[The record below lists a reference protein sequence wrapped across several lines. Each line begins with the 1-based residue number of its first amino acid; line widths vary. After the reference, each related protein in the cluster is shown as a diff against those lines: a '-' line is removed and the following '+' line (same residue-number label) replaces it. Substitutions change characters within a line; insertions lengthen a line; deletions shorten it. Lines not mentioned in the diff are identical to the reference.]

1 MEADFHRYYG
11 LDVLDLYRGRMSPH
25 KAARLFGQLPPDGAV
40 GRANAGEGYTI
51 TDHLILEMIDLLVGA
66 NWQRANQ
73 GRKKSEQTPPPE
85 PARRPGT
92 KEASKRTITAADL
105 EDWRRRH
112 QHRLQERG
120 G

>member
-1 MEADFHRYYG
+1 VEADFQRYYG
-11 LDVLDLYRGRMSPH
+11 LDVLDLYRGRLSPH

-51 TDHLILEMIDLLVGA
+51 TDHLILEVIDLLVGA

-73 GRKKSEQTPPPE
+73 GRKKSDQTPPPK
-85 PARRPGT
+85 PARRPGIT
-92 KEASKRTITAADL
+92 EPSKRTITAADL
-105 EDWRRRH
+105 AAWRRRH
-112 QHRLQERG
+112 QHRLQDRG